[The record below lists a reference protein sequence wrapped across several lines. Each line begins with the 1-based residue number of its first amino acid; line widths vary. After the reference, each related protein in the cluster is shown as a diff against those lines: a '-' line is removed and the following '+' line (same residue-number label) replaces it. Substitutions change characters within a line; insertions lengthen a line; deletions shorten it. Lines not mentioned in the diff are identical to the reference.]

1 MNNEEKILQI
11 LEKHGE
17 ILDQLTKD
25 VSGLKEDVSG
35 LKEDVSGLK
44 EDVSGLKQD
53 VSGLRVDV
61 DLLKED
67 SASMRETLTRV
78 AVTQENIVLPRLSAL
93 AEGHIHLK
101 ETLAPKD
108 RVDTLEN
115 DMAFMKTVISSLSDR
130 LSKLEK
136 AQ

>member
-17 ILDQLTKD
+17 LLNQLTKD

-35 LKEDVSGLK
+35 L
-44 EDVSGLKQD
+44 
-53 VSGLRVDV
+53 RTDV
-61 DLLKED
+61 DQLKED
-67 SASMRETLTRV
+67 SASMRDTLTRV

-93 AEGHIHLK
+93 AEGHAHLA

-108 RVDTLEN
+108 RVYNWEN
-115 DMAFMKTVISSLSDR
+115 DMVLMKTVVSSLADR

>member
-1 MNNEEKILQI
+1 MSNEEKILQI

-17 ILDQLTKD
+17 LLNQLTKD

-35 LKEDVSGLK
+35 LKKEVS
-44 EDVSGLKQD
+44 E
-53 VSGLRVDV
+53 LRTDV
-61 DLLKED
+61 DQLKED

-78 AVTQENIVLPRLSAL
+78 TQENIVLPCLSAL
-93 AEGHIHLK
+93 AEGHAHLA

-108 RVDTLEN
+108 RVDNLEN
-115 DMAFMKTVISSLSDR
+115 DMVFMKTVVSSLADR

>member
-17 ILDQLTKD
+17 ILEQLTKD

-35 LKEDVSGLK
+35 LKQ
-44 EDVSGLKQD
+44 DVSGLKQD

>member
-17 ILDQLTKD
+17 ILDRLTKD

-35 LKEDVSGLK
+35 LKKDVS
-44 EDVSGLKQD
+44 E
-53 VSGLRVDV
+53 LRADV

-67 SASMRETLTRV
+67 SANMRETLTRV
-78 AVTQENIVLPRLSAL
+78 AVTQENIVLPRLGAL
-93 AEGHIHLK
+93 AEGHIHLS
-101 ETLAPKD
+101 ETLAPKAQ
-108 RVDTLEN
+108 VDTLES
-115 DMAFMKTVISSLSDR
+115 DMAFMKTVVSSLADR

>member
-17 ILDQLTKD
+17 LLNQLTKD

-44 EDVSGLKQD
+44 EDVSGLKKE
-53 VSGLRVDV
+53 VSELRADV
-61 DLLKED
+61 DQLKED

-93 AEGHIHLK
+93 AEGHAHLA

-108 RVDTLEN
+108 RVDNLEN
-115 DMAFMKTVISSLSDR
+115 DMVLMKTVVSSLADR

>member
-1 MNNEEKILQI
+1 MSNEEKILQI

-17 ILDQLTKD
+17 LLNQLTKD

-35 LKEDVSGLK
+35 LKKEVS
-44 EDVSGLKQD
+44 E
-53 VSGLRVDV
+53 LRTDV
-61 DLLKED
+61 DQLKED

-78 AVTQENIVLPRLSAL
+78 AVTQENIVLPCLSAL
-93 AEGHIHLK
+93 AEGHAHLA

-108 RVDTLEN
+108 RVDNLEN
-115 DMAFMKTVISSLSDR
+115 DMVFMKTVVSSLADR